1 MKYFHLIGFLLL
13 TLTPLRVNASIM
25 GTCSSDTLASYT
37 AGGTCAIGDKTF
49 GNFAA
54 VLTSVSALGTAT
66 PNNLTSILV
75 VPGGTSTNPSFS
87 FQAAYNAS
95 GLAASE
101 SLTIIYNGFAPAND
115 PFTGANLS
123 LSGASV
129 SGLAA
134 ITGAEALCQNG
145 GFVNIQI
152 AIPPACSSG
161 VVVNGLLLS
170 QITNANLGATVQ
182 FNFSP
187 VTQLGVLKQIT
198 LTGALN
204 SSASATPA

>member
-1 MKYFHLIGFLLL
+1 MKYFILLGGLLL
-13 TLTPLRVNASIM
+13 TLTPLRVNAALM

-37 AGGTCAIGDKTF
+37 AGGTCVIGDKTF

-66 PNNLTSILV
+66 PNNLNSILV
-75 VPGGTSTNPSFS
+75 VPGGISTNPSFS

-95 GLAASE
+95 GVAASE
-101 SLTIIYNGFAPAND
+101 SLTLLYNGFAPIND
-115 PFTGANLS
+115 PFTGVNLS

-129 SGLAA
+129 SGPAA
-134 ITGAEALCQNG
+134 ITAAEALCING

-161 VVVNGLLLS
+161 VAINAALLS
-170 QITNANLGATVQ
+170 QITNANLGATIQ
-182 FNFSP
+182 FNFAP
-187 VTQLGVLKQIT
+187 ALQIGVLKQIT
-198 LTGALN
+198 LTGV
-204 SSASATPA
+204 